1 MTFKQLM
8 LILIPDNE
16 QEIVKYYGRIVVS
29 VFLIS
34 LFIAVLYRKTRVFVE
49 GLELKFK
56 FKFNY
61 LAKEERFDH

>member
-1 MTFKQLM
+1 M

-49 GLELKFK
+49 NLELKFS
-56 FKFNY
+56 FNY
-61 LAKEERFDH
+61 LREEERFDH

>member
-49 GLELKFK
+49 NLELKFK
-56 FKFNY
+56 FNY
-61 LAKEERFDH
+61 LPEEERFDH